1 MIATVSFAKESFAKF
16 NELCFGGGLPEVPIV
31 LSRARSF
38 LGRMEY
44 RAARGLFG
52 GIRGY
57 QDFRMRISASF
68 DLPAE
73 EIEDV
78 VLHEMIHYYIA
89 FHNIKDTS
97 AHGKVFRQMMNDINQ
112 RFGRNISIRHIV
124 RSAPLSGD
132 VQGRSAESQVD
143 SEDIAEGAAPSE
155 RKRPKER
162 YLCVTTLKDGQ
173 CGITVC
179 ASTRIFELYRKLP
192 RYYKLSAM
200 EWWLSADPYFSR
212 YPRSNTP
219 KIYRITRAE
228 LDVHLVSA
236 IRLVCDGRS
245 IKPVGSK

>member
-1 MIATVSFAKESFAKF
+1 MIATVPFARESFAKF
-16 NELCFGGGLPEVPIV
+16 NELCFGGELPEVPIV

-44 RAARGLFG
+44 RAVKGLFG

-68 DLPAE
+68 DLTAE

-89 FHNIKDTS
+89 FRNIKDTS
-97 AHGKVFRQMMNDINQ
+97 AHGKAFRRMMNDINAKY
-112 RFGRNISIRHIV
+112 GRNVSIRHIV
-124 RSAPLSGD
+124 RSAPLPGD
-132 VQGRSAESQVD
+132 AVAGNAACPAEIDDADASAVSC
-143 SEDIAEGAAPSE
+143 

-162 YLCVTTLKDGQ
+162 YLCVAVLNDGQ
-173 CGITVC
+173 HGITVC
-179 ASTRIFELYRKLP
+179 ATTRIFELYRKLP
-192 RYYKLSAM
+192 RYYRLSSM
-200 EWWLSADPYFSR
+200 EWWLSSDPYFSR

-228 LDVHLVSA
+228 LDAHLVSA

-245 IKPVGSK
+245 IKPATSK